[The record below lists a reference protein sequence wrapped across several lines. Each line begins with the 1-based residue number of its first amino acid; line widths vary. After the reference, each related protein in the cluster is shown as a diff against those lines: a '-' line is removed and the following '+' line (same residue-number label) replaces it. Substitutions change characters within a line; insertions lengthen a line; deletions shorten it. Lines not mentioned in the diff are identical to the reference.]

1 MVKEKAISIE
11 EMEKRVF
18 LNNQILEQEKKIAK
32 IKTSGKTASSPKEK
46 AILFWTQKL
55 GYTQKGTFK
64 ETKNWISKKDNKKHS
79 KEFEGIV
86 FEKDGIEAKPLW
98 VCGGNILRVWN

>member
-1 MVKEKAISIE
+1 MVKKIISIE

-18 LNNQILEQEKKIAK
+18 LNNQLLKQEKQLAK
-32 IKTSGKTASSPKEK
+32 KTSVKTASSPKEK
-46 AILFWTQKL
+46 AILFWTQDL

-64 ETKNWISKKDNKKHS
+64 ETKNWVSKKDNKKHS

-86 FEKDGIEAKPLW
+86 FEKDGKVAKPLW
-98 VCGGNILRVWN
+98 VCNGNVLRVWN